1 MIEEFL
7 IGQCLVMGVWGL
19 LCSCVYENEA
29 QKSFHDYTPYN
40 VMKTQYMYHTAVA
53 TDSIEKY
60 CMQYS
65 DFNRLQ
71 QLLMQLGAFT
81 PGYP

>member
-1 MIEEFL
+1 
-7 IGQCLVMGVWGL
+7 MGGEDCRAAV
-19 LCSCVYENEA
+19 CM
-29 QKSFHDYTPYN
+29 KIKPKKIHHFTPYY
-40 VMKTQYMYHTAVA
+40 VIKSKYMYHTAVA

-71 QLLMQLGAFT
+71 QLLMLIHLHRGT
-81 PGYP
+81 RS